1 MSQGKLRPSGQ
12 ATAPKTPY
20 NLIAVNLNKI
30 TAQGGTYI
38 LVQK

>member
-12 ATAPKTPY
+12 TAAPKTSY
-20 NLIAVNLNKI
+20 NLIAVNLNKL

-38 LVQK
+38 LVRK